1 MAGLLSS
8 PKAPPPP
15 PGPDPE
21 LVKKQQEQEERLD
34 RQERQRQQ
42 EISARRRARSSAG
55 NRQLIFQARLDP
67 QLGVPTDTTLGTS
80 PVTRAPNQRR
90 ES

>member
-1 MAGLLSS
+1 MAGLFSS

-21 LVKKQQEQEERLD
+21 LLRKQQQQEDRLN

-42 EISARRRARSSAG
+42 EISARRRARSGAG
-55 NRQLIFQARLDP
+55 SRQLIFQARLDP
-67 QLGVPTDTTLGTS
+67 ALGIPFDTTFG
-80 PVTRAPNQRR
+80 PGVRNPDR
-90 ES
+90 ENA